1 LTLPRAVRILFRGI
15 ALELD
20 VTMLGELLFPPADY
34 RRTTLSLLTW
44 WEARRMT
51 YNVIVGGTGLFTL
64 LVIRLISL
72 LPPGLPSPLDWRP
85 VLAYGVIANV
95 CYTFGWAIEA
105 VAQRIWGD
113 RCPAIGPVLFRQ
125 GLAFSVGLTLLPIL
139 IISIAWLVRVA
150 GVFLR

>member
-1 LTLPRAVRILFRGI
+1 
-15 ALELD
+15 
-20 VTMLGELLFPPADY
+20 MLGELLFPPADY

-44 WEARRMT
+44 WEARRMA

-95 CYTFGWAIEA
+95 CYTFGWATEA
-105 VAQRIWGD
+105 LAQRIWGD
-113 RCPAIGPVLFRQ
+113 RCPAIGPALFRQ

-139 IISIAWLVRVA
+139 VISIAWLVRVA
-150 GVFLR
+150 GIFLR